1 MALKQPLMILCAAI
15 AVLSITG
22 FVHEF
27 WQWNQTRLYN
37 NGVIKADFVAA
48 SEQYKGPK
56 GLFAKAYVEQQT
68 GNFQQARVFYAP
80 LEKLEDAPV
89 LRKDAMFNIANTY
102 MQQAAL
108 LDLEKD
114 ADQAMPL
121 VELAKTGYRN
131 LLVIDSA
138 HWGAKYNLERA
149 LQIVPDIG
157 KVRSEKSA
165 GLQRTVRTV
174 ITADSAGNLP

>member
-15 AVLSITG
+15 TLLSITG
-22 FVHEF
+22 FVYEF

-37 NGVIKADFVAA
+37 NAVTQADFVAA

-56 GLFAKAYVEQQT
+56 GLFAKAYAAQQA
-68 GNFQQARVFYAP
+68 GNFQEARVLYAP
-80 LEKLEDAPV
+80 LEKLEAAPA
-89 LRKDAMFNIANTY
+89 LRNDVMFNIANTY

-131 LLVIDSA
+131 LLVIDST

-149 LQIVPDIG
+149 LQILPDIG
-157 KVRSEKSA
+157 KVRSEKSS
-165 GLQRTVRTV
+165 GLQRAVRTV